1 LRPSPLL
8 SPAVLV
14 AALALAAPAGA
25 QSPAPPAGPPQPTD
39 VASNTLATAPVDTA
53 PPSVRRVAYRRS
65 VLHLQISEPGRLEV
79 RYARIDKRAHV
90 FETKTVA
97 VLAGD
102 NALVLRRWMRPGRYH
117 VAVMALDEAGN
128 ASRPLR
134 LKLNV
139 RR

>member
-8 SPAVLV
+8 SPAVLL

-25 QSPAPPAGPPQPTD
+25 QAPAPPAPTD
-39 VASNTLATAPVDTA
+39 VASTTLATAPVDTA

-65 VLHLQISEPGRLEV
+65 VLHLQISEPGRLEI

-97 VLAGD
+97 VRAGD
-102 NALVLRRWMRPGRYH
+102 NALALRRWMRPGRYH